1 MQRKPPFAMGGEM
14 GAFEGATEGVMNAVK
29 EATGW
34 AVPLGAAGVP
44 LGVPVP
50 VPEAAA
56 AAGVLEGVP
65 VPLGVSVPVPEAAA
79 AAGVLEGVPVPVA
92 DAGAAADVAEA
103 DAAAPGAGRLACHS
117 PVHALYSV
125 GQAELPLC
133 WQHVK
138 RGAAALRGLK
148 CTKYVWRVSY
158 MPPTGFQ
165 GGESQQL
172 TPAAMG
178 YARASEVAV
187 LAVKP
192 VYL

>member
-1 MQRKPPFAMGGEM
+1 MAESSPRF
-14 GAFEGATEGVMNAVK
+14 VAVVV
-29 EATGW
+29 AVAALLDPLLAAPVGLAARLVP
-34 AVPLGAAGVP
+34 AVPVARVLVGVSVPVGEAAAAAGV
-44 LGVPVP
+44 LEGVPVP

-65 VPLGVSVPVPEAAA
+65 VPLGVSVPGPEAAA
-79 AAGVLEGVPVPVA
+79 NAGVLEGVPVPVA
-92 DAGAAADVAEA
+92 DAGAAAGVAEA

-148 CTKYVWRVSY
+148 CTK
-158 MPPTGFQ
+158 
-165 GGESQQL
+165 
-172 TPAAMG
+172 
-178 YARASEVAV
+178 
-187 LAVKP
+187 
-192 VYL
+192 